1 MDQSEVR
8 QQESTIFLTGK
19 MAKISPDIIDRI
31 RDSTD
36 ILDVVSEY
44 VELRHRGKNYF
55 GLCPFHTEKTPSFSV
70 ALDKQIFHC
79 FGCGRGGNV
88 ITFLMEYEKVE
99 FVEAIQNLG
108 KRIGIE
114 VEFSK
119 DDKKKEF
126 FTQLYDLHTIAVKLY
141 KENLQSKTGGKV
153 RNYLK
158 KRGLSKET
166 IDRFNLGYATS
177 SWDQLFS
184 VIAPKNIPDD
194 VVQKSGLFSK
204 SDKGV
209 FDRFRDRIMFP
220 IKNRGG
226 RVVAF
231 GGRDL
236 GGSSDAKY
244 LNSPETPIYNKSEIL
259 YGLSITKDA
268 IRKEKSIV
276 VVEGYMDLLQLYQH
290 GILNVVATSGTAL
303 TEKHVNE
310 IRKFTNVVYLAYD
323 GDVPGRKATI
333 RAGYNLLKGGLTPEI
348 IEIPEGLDPDS
359 WIKNKGTKEFMKAKD
374 RSIGLIDFHIKFTEL
389 DLSKPVDR
397 SQLAREIID
406 EIVNV
411 KDIIVQQFTLK
422 QITESLSMDEKTVK
436 GMLSRK
442 SRWINKRRGD
452 QIQVVDDSA
461 LNTSFEKAQRELIRL
476 LVSNDSDTISFI
488 KKHVDFDHFTHPVMK
503 TLAERLIQL
512 DSDNFISHLSGVLDQ
527 FEDKSEKELAARLFF
542 ETTTQRNPKQVA
554 IDCLITLEQTPIKQS
569 ISEHRIILREM
580 EKKGED
586 TSNTLSE
593 VVTLQKALKTLE
605 QKRVQMLNL

>member
-1 MDQSEVR
+1 
-8 QQESTIFLTGK
+8 
-19 MAKISPDIIDRI
+19 MARISPDIIDRI

-44 VELRHRGKNYF
+44 VELRRRGKNYF

-70 ALDKQIFHC
+70 APDKQIFHC

-126 FTQLYDLHTIAVKLY
+126 FTQLYDLHTVAVKLY

-158 KRGLSKET
+158 KRGLSEET

-184 VIAPKNIPDD
+184 VIASKDIPDD

-236 GGSSDAKY
+236 GGTSDAKY

-259 YGLSITKDA
+259 YGLSVTKDA
-268 IRKEKSIV
+268 IRKEKSLV

-303 TEKHVNE
+303 TEKQVNE
-310 IRKFTNVVYLAYD
+310 IRKVTNVVDLAYD
-323 GDVPGRKATI
+323 GDGPGRKDTI
-333 RAGYNLLKGGLTPEI
+333 RAGNNLLKGGLTPEI

-359 WIKNKGTKEFMKAKD
+359 WIKNKGTKEFTKAKD

-411 KDIIVQQFTLK
+411 KDKIVQQFTLK
-422 QITESLSMDEKTVK
+422 QITELLSVDENTLV

-452 QIQVVDDSA
+452 QIQVVDDWA
-461 LNTSFEKAQRELIRL
+461 LNTSFEKAQRELICL

-512 DSDNFISHLSGVLDQ
+512 DSDNFTSHLSGVLDQ
-527 FEDKSEKELAARLFF
+527 FEDKSERELAARLFF